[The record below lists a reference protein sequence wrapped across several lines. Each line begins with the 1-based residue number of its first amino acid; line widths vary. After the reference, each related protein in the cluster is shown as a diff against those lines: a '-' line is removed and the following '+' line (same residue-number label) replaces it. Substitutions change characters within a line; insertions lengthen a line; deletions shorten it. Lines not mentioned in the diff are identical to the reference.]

1 IRQAR
6 GVGELLDLVEDV
18 RCRTAEVIEGAD
30 RGRLSRAD
38 DRRGAERARG
48 EGGGGGAAPCAL
60 ARGSGLDVHS
70 GWCLP
75 VLVAKYFGLA
85 SLVLPIPAPRAV
97 GGQRLHDC
105 CLVWFTISAR
115 HEKLEK
121 TIKFFWLPPGPDA
134 RSEEHT
140 SELQSRF
147 DLVCRLLLEK
157 KKNQQQL

>member
-1 IRQAR
+1 LYLYFYAFPTRR
-6 GVGELLDLVEDV
+6 SSDL
-18 RCRTAEVIEGAD
+18 
-30 RGRLSRAD
+30 
-38 DRRGAERARG
+38 
-48 EGGGGGAAPCAL
+48 
-60 ARGSGLDVHS
+60 
-70 GWCLP
+70 WCLP

-134 RSEEHT
+134 GECAGVT
-140 SELQSRF
+140 SAGRGNACRKTSRH
-147 DLVCRLLLEK
+147 VEK
-157 KKNQQQL
+157 EWSQPRG